1 MKTQCVVEQD
11 GNLFPTKWN
20 KMPSCSTLVMLWL
33 ALALTVWAQGTTGSI
48 SGRVVAEDG
57 QPMSRV
63 PVMVVASSTDA
74 AKVMSG
80 MRRSLTDNDGRFQAD
95 GLLPAA
101 YQILVQAP
109 GYVMAAFEN
118 PLAMS
123 AHRIGDTPTV
133 LMRKGAAITGRVTDA
148 AGHPLVG
155 IRVVAEPAEGSGF
168 MMQMLSVGNSMANMQ
183 PRTTDDRG
191 QFRLY
196 GLPPGRYLIAANGAA
211 LMDAQPNPYSGQAPT
226 YHPSATRDAAT
237 IVTLNSGGEA
247 SGVDIR
253 FRGSVGYAVSGKL
266 KGLAAGDGMVSSVTT
281 VQLKQGNADN
291 ILATTMIFPMGG
303 SDGFAFY
310 GVANG
315 EYELLAQ
322 QTMMKDQS
330 VLRAAPLRV
339 TVKDTDVTNLSLTLS
354 AMASISGKLVLA
366 EPAAPACKD
375 ARASELNE
383 ATLRLERAPATKKQP
398 ELRALFGEAA
408 QSFVEENGAFRF
420 FGLAAGTFWVRP
432 DLPSPQWYVKA
443 MAAEKPA
450 TVSAAT
456 GIALKAGEKLA
467 TLTLTLA
474 TDGAQLQGRVVA
486 ADKAQ
491 LARQI
496 FLVPAEAETQSQAH
510 RYAETVSANDGG
522 FGFASLAPGKYWL
535 VTRPAAKPDEP
546 PRQPLAWDATE
557 RAKLVKE
564 AAAANQA
571 VELKGCQSLKQQEI
585 KLP

>member
-1 MKTQCVVEQD
+1 MAC
-11 GNLFPTKWN
+11 
-20 KMPSCSTLVMLWL
+20 
-33 ALALTVWAQGTTGSI
+33 ALIGWAQGATGSI
-48 SGRVVAEDG
+48 NGRVVAEDG

-80 MRRSLTDNDGRFQAD
+80 MRRSMTDNEGRFQAD
-95 GLLPAA
+95 GLPPAA

-109 GYVMAAFEN
+109 GYTMAAFDN
-118 PLAMS
+118 PLAVP
-123 AHRIGDTPTV
+123 AYRIGDAPTI

-148 AGHPLVG
+148 AGRPLVG

-168 MMQMLSVGNSMANMQ
+168 MMQTLSAGSSMANMQ

-191 QFRLY
+191 QYRLY
-196 GLPPGRYLIAANGAA
+196 GLPPGRYVVAANGAA
-211 LMDAQPNPYSGQAPT
+211 LIDPQPNPFNAQAPT

-247 SGVDIR
+247 SGIDIR
-253 FRGSVGYAVSGKL
+253 FRGGAGYAVSGKL
-266 KGLAAGDGMVSSVTT
+266 KGLAAGEGLVSSVTT
-281 VQLKQGNADN
+281 IQLKQANADN
-291 ILATTMIFPMGG
+291 ILATTMILPMGG

-315 EYELLAQ
+315 EYELIAQ
-322 QTMMKDQS
+322 QVTLKDQS
-330 VLRAAPLRV
+330 MQRSVPLRV
-339 TVKDTDVTNLSLTLS
+339 TVNNADVTNLNLILS
-354 AMASISGKLVLA
+354 AMATINGKLMLA

-398 ELRALFGEAA
+398 EMRALVGEAS
-408 QSFVEENGAFRF
+408 QSFVEDSGAFKF
-420 FGLAAGTFWVRP
+420 SGLAAGTFWLMP
-432 DLPSPQWYVKA
+432 DLPSPHWYVKGI
-443 MAAEKPA
+443 AADKPA
-450 TVSAAT
+450 TVSAT
-456 GIALKAGEKLA
+456 NGIALKAGEKLVS
-467 TLTLTLA
+467 LTLTLA
-474 TDGAQLQGRVVA
+474 TDGAQLQGRIVA
-486 ADKAQ
+486 SDKA
-491 LARQI
+491 RQV
-496 FLVPAEAETQSQAH
+496 FLVPAEAPEASAPVH
-510 RYAETVSANDGG
+510 RFAEAVSANDGG
-522 FGFASLAPGKYWL
+522 FAFASIAPGKYWL

-546 PRQPLAWDATE
+546 PRQPLAWDVTE

-571 VELKGCQSLKQQEI
+571 IELKACQSLKQQEI